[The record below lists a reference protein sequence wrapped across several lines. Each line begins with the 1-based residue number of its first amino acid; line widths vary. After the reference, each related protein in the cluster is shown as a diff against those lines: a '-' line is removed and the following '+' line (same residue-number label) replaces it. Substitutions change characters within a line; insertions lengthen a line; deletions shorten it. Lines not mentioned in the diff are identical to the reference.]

1 MSRRTKDNKKKSF
14 LRKVQA
20 RERIGN
26 YYLGYG
32 TTAASGVEYKNYKK
46 QRGWRLPRVLNIQFN
61 KILVYLLNKERG

>member
-14 LRKVQA
+14 LRKAQA

-46 QRGWRLPRVLNIQFN
+46 QRGWRLPRVINIHFN